1 MLALPAGGGY
11 DYRGTVS
18 VWFRGLFALG
28 PRPEVIAD
36 APLLFRPHA
45 PSACPLFAARPFTR
59 LVHVWSAPVGYLVRP
74 CSVHRRRATPARAS
88 RTRSTTGRW
97 SGDDDGLGVLS
108 RDVGD
113 TRAGFLK
120 GVRASGFGVD
130 CDISTE

>member
-18 VWFRGLFALG
+18 VWFGGLFALG
-28 PRPEVIAD
+28 PRPEAIAD

-74 CSVHRRRATPARAS
+74 PIRSTGAAPPPHGPHGPAR
-88 RTRSTTGRW
+88 RPGGGPVTTTG
-97 SGDDDGLGVLS
+97 
-108 RDVGD
+108 
-113 TRAGFLK
+113 
-120 GVRASGFGVD
+120 
-130 CDISTE
+130 

>member
-97 SGDDDGLGVLS
+97 SGDDDGLGGVVWIRPAAADGALWP
-108 RDVGD
+108 
-113 TRAGFLK
+113 TRAG
-120 GVRASGFGVD
+120 SGA
-130 CDISTE
+130 CSCKAE

>member
-36 APLLFRPHA
+36 APLLFRPHT

-59 LVHVWSAPVGYLVRP
+59 LVHVWSAPVGYW
-74 CSVHRRRATPARAS
+74 SAPARSTGAAPPPHGPHGPA
-88 RTRSTTGRW
+88 RRPGGGPVTTTG
-97 SGDDDGLGVLS
+97 
-108 RDVGD
+108 
-113 TRAGFLK
+113 
-120 GVRASGFGVD
+120 
-130 CDISTE
+130 

>member
-18 VWFRGLFALG
+18 VWFGGLFALG
-28 PRPEVIAD
+28 PRPEAIAD

-74 CSVHRRRATPARAS
+74 LFGPPAPRHP
-88 RTRSTTGRW
+88 RTGLTDPL
-97 SGDDDGLGVLS
+97 DDREV
-108 RDVGD
+108 
-113 TRAGFLK
+113 
-120 GVRASGFGVD
+120 VR
-130 CDISTE
+130 